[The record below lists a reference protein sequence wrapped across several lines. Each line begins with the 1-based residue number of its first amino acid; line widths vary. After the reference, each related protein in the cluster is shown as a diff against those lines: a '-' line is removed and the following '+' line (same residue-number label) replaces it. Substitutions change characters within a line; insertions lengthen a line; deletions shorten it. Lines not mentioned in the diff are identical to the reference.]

1 MLFGG
6 PERTRRGSAFPTAFP
21 WLLPAMDSSPS
32 MWMPGGV
39 LIAVVRVCT
48 SFWTPRHRVG
58 GTRRAETRDAR
69 SGGRASRGDRE
80 GWAFPKGPPLP
91 FFCHT
96 SATRSRACVTHA
108 AATRPGLRHARRT
121 RRLDQFHIPACAKA
135 RRGITARAVHR
146 RRILFGIAH

>member
-6 PERTRRGSAFPTAFP
+6 PERTRRGSAFPTACP

-91 FFCHT
+91 FFLSHERDEIPR
-96 SATRSRACVTHA
+96 TRHSCGGDTPGF
-108 AATRPGLRHARRT
+108 ATRPADT
-121 RRLDQFHIPACAKA
+121 
-135 RRGITARAVHR
+135 
-146 RRILFGIAH
+146 